1 VINAAYSAR
10 DKCCMY
16 YDAPKSGILGGVLI
30 ATKGI
35 LQDARLLKV
44 TDVPAH
50 LDDAA
55 TGGIGHEDDTH

>member
-1 VINAAYSAR
+1 
-10 DKCCMY
+10 M
-16 YDAPKSGILGGVLI
+16 YDASEIWNLGGGLI
-30 ATKGI
+30 ATEGI

-44 TDVPAH
+44 TDVSAH